1 MRGREI
7 EEADARVL
15 ERRAW
20 KKETR
25 WEGGCS
31 NSIDSPK
38 LEPWPRTIELYSN
51 QDVNAGHLCHRIAI
65 LPLNN

>member
-1 MRGREI
+1 VRGREI
-7 EEADARVL
+7 EEADARVPQ
-15 ERRAW
+15 RRAW
-20 KKETR
+20 ENGEPMGARVFK
-25 WEGGCS
+25 
-31 NSIDSPK
+31 DSPK